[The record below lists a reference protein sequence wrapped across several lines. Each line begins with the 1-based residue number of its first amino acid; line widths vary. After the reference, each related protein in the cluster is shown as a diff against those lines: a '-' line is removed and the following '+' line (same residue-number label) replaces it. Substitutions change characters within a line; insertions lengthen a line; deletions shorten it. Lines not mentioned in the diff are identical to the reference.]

1 MTTTATN
8 LDAVIRKIADLRRLA
23 TSSNLHEAEVA
34 AAAAARLAEK
44 HRISEAE
51 IEDAGTE
58 PGEQA
63 VQDREVLDDDRGRTV
78 VWKRTLAVIL
88 SAHYGCALIRVPEK
102 VNESFV
108 YHLLIV
114 GRPSDTAIV
123 RYLYAWLSL
132 DLARIATREARGRAS
147 WERSW
152 LVGAVTGIREQLTKA
167 AAARDRGNRG
177 PRASRPAWSGG
188 DGGPPVALPG
198 QAVPEGPPNV
208 RAARGVRERAR
219 AWEERPPR
227 WADRGPRRASPGDVG
242 GYYSSRARFA
252 AAAAVRLLPG
262 ALVEGAGTPRNQ

>member
-51 IEDAGTE
+51 IEEAGTE

-63 VQDREVLDDDRGRTV
+63 VQDREVLDDDRGRTI
-78 VWKRTLAVIL
+78 VWKRSLASIL
-88 SAHYGCALIRVPEK
+88 SAHFGCALVRVPEK
-102 VNESFV
+102 VDESFV
-108 YHLLIV
+108 YRLLIV

-132 DLARIATREARGRAS
+132 DLARIATREGRGRGAS
-147 WERSW
+147 WKRSW

-167 AAARDRGNRG
+167 AAT
-177 PRASRPAWSGG
+177 
-188 DGGPPVALPG
+188 
-198 QAVPEGPPNV
+198 
-208 RAARGVRERAR
+208 ERATAGAAALVR
-219 AWEERPPR
+219 L
-227 WADRGPRRASPGDVG
+227 DQRGAAAMEALRSLYPNT
-242 GYYSSRARFA
+242 RARKA
-252 AAAAVRLLPG
+252 RPTYVQRDAYADGHEHGKNVHLGGQIEGRAVRQL
-262 ALVEGAGTPRNQ
+262 GT